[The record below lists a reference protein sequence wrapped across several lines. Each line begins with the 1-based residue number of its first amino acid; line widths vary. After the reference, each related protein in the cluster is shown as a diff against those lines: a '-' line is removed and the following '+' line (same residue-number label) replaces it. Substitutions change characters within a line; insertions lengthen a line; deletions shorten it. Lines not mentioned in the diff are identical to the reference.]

1 MLEVRDVMLAIL
13 VAAVVL
19 GAQGTAAAA
28 QTAAEPAPAQAEADL
43 KPGQERVKVRCRDE
57 VSTGSRFTKRK
68 CRRLDDMARM
78 EEDAREAIGNVNRLP
93 SLPPGSN

>member
-1 MLEVRDVMLAIL
+1 MLAIL
-13 VAAVVL
+13 VAVIAISAS
-19 GAQGTAAAA
+19 GASGAAAA
-28 QTAAEPAPAQAEADL
+28 AAPAAEPAPAQTEL

-78 EEDAREAIGNVNRLP
+78 EEDAREAIGNINRLP